1 MSNYRS
7 LLTCK
12 APRCSSGN
20 AKVHQIR
27 GKMKETLGKA
37 LGDSSMQQAGRGE
50 QLRAKAHE
58 MTEKAAGHLRKRSG
72 H

>member
-1 MSNYRS
+1 MA
-7 LLTCK
+7 K
-12 APRCSSGN
+12 AKAN
-20 AKVHQIR
+20 TKVDQIR

-72 H
+72 SGH

>member
-1 MSNYRS
+1 MA
-7 LLTCK
+7 K
-12 APRCSSGN
+12 AN
-20 AKVHQIR
+20 AKAHQIR

-37 LGDSSMQQAGRGE
+37 LGDTSMRRAGRGE

-58 MTEKAAGHLRKRSG
+58 MTERAAGHLRKRSG

>member
-1 MSNYRS
+1 MA
-7 LLTCK
+7 K
-12 APRCSSGN
+12 ANAN
-20 AKVHQIR
+20 AKVHQIT

-37 LGDSSMQQAGRGE
+37 LGDSSKQRAGRGE

-58 MTEKAAGHLRKRSG
+58 MTERAAGHRRKRSG

>member
-1 MSNYRS
+1 MA
-7 LLTCK
+7 K
-12 APRCSSGN
+12 AKGKGN
-20 AKVHQIR
+20 AKVHQIT

-58 MTEKAAGHLRKRSG
+58 MTEKATDHLRKRSG

>member
-1 MSNYRS
+1 MA
-7 LLTCK
+7 K
-12 APRCSSGN
+12 AKGN

-27 GKMKETLGKA
+27 GKVKETLGKA

-58 MTEKAAGHLRKRSG
+58 MTEKATGHLRKRSG